1 MNHSYGILTL
11 KTLPYL
17 LPKRKLR
24 KEINYNTI
32 NKNSKSASRTLQPE
46 TRIPIIII
54 QGPTAVGKS
63 TLANKLALELH
74 TEIISADSR
83 QVYKYLNIGTAKP
96 SKEIQKKIKH
106 HLIDIVYPDEEYS
119 AGDFVKDSEKL
130 IYELHK
136 KDKLP
141 LIVGGTGFYIKAL
154 LEGIF
159 KAPSIPREI
168 REKLI
173 HSAEEKN
180 SDYLYEYL
188 REKDP
193 SSAERTNPNDL
204 HRIIR
209 ALEVY
214 EATGKTIT
222 QLWQENPSD
231 KKYFKTFNIL
241 ISEDREILYNR
252 INHRVDDMIKNGLL
266 NEMKELLEKGYN
278 EKSPGMNTVGYKE
291 LLPYFEEKTNLE
303 GCSQEIKKNTRNYA
317 KRQFTWYR
325 KIDFDLTLQASNIN
339 FSIILQ
345 KIREFKS
352 LENWEIK

>member
-1 MNHSYGILTL
+1 M
-11 KTLPYL
+11 
-17 LPKRKLR
+17 
-24 KEINYNTI
+24 
-32 NKNSKSASRTLQPE
+32 NKNYQSKTRLSHPESSFVHESHSLRSSRLAS
-46 TRIPIIII
+46 IPIIII

-96 SKEIQKKIKH
+96 SKEIQIKIKH
-106 HLIDIVYPDEEYS
+106 HLIDIVTPDEEYS

-130 IYELHK
+130 IYKLHK

-159 KAPSIPREI
+159 KAPFIQKEI

-173 HSAEEKN
+173 QTSEEKG
-180 SDYLYEYL
+180 SEFLYEYL
-188 REKDP
+188 KEIDP

-209 ALEVY
+209 ALEIY
-214 EATGKTIT
+214 ETTGKTIT

-231 KKYFKTFNIL
+231 KNKFKTFNIL
-241 ISEDREILYNR
+241 ISENREILYKR
-252 INHRVDDMIKNGLL
+252 INNRVDEMLKDGLL
-266 NEMKELLEKGYN
+266 DEMKELLGKGYN

-291 LLPYFEEKTNLE
+291 LFPYFEEK
-303 GCSQEIKKNTRNYA
+303 KNGRMHPGN
-317 KRQFTWYR
+317 
-325 KIDFDLTLQASNIN
+325 
-339 FSIILQ
+339 
-345 KIREFKS
+345 
-352 LENWEIK
+352 

>member
-1 MNHSYGILTL
+1 M
-11 KTLPYL
+11 
-17 LPKRKLR
+17 
-24 KEINYNTI
+24 KE
-32 NKNSKSASRTLQPE
+32 NSKSEP
-46 TRIPIIII
+46 RIPIIII

-63 TLANKLALELH
+63 TLANKLAFELQ

-83 QVYKYLNIGTAKP
+83 QVYKYLDIGTAKP
-96 SKEIQKKIKH
+96 SKEIQSKIKH
-106 HLIDIVYPDEEYS
+106 HLIDIVFPNEEYS
-119 AGDFVKDSEKL
+119 AGDFVKDTEKL

-154 LEGIF
+154 IEGIF
-159 KAPSIPREI
+159 KAPSIPKEI
-168 REKLI
+168 RKNLKQI
-173 HSAEEKN
+173 AEEKG
-180 SDYLYEYL
+180 SEFLYEYL
-188 REKDP
+188 KEKDP
-193 SSAERTNPNDL
+193 GSAERANTNDL

-231 KKYFKTFNIL
+231 KRNFKTYNIL
-241 ISEDREILYNR
+241 IYENREILYKR
-252 INHRVDDMIKNGLL
+252 INQRVDEMLKNGLL
-266 NEMKELLEKGYN
+266 NEMKELLKKGYN
-278 EKSPGMNTVGYKE
+278 ENSPGMNTVGYKE
-291 LLPYFEEKTNLE
+291 LFPYFEEKRNLE
-303 GCSQEIKKNTRNYA
+303 ECIREIKKNTRNYA

-345 KIREFKS
+345 KIKEFI
-352 LENWEIK
+352 E

>member
-1 MNHSYGILTL
+1 MNG
-11 KTLPYL
+11 
-17 LPKRKLR
+17 
-24 KEINYNTI
+24 
-32 NKNSKSASRTLQPE
+32 NSKSEP
-46 TRIPIIII
+46 RIPLIII

-63 TLANKLALELH
+63 TLAYKLVQELN

-83 QVYKYLNIGTAKP
+83 QVYKYLDIGTAKP
-96 SKEIQKKIKH
+96 SKEIQSKIKH

-130 IYELHK
+130 IYEIQK

-154 LEGIF
+154 TEGIF
-159 KAPSIPREI
+159 KAPSIPKEI

-173 HSAEEKN
+173 QTSEEKG
-180 SDYLYEYL
+180 SEFLYEYL
-188 REKDP
+188 KEKDP
-193 SSAERTNPNDL
+193 SSAERANPNDV

-231 KKYFKTFNIL
+231 KKKYKTFNIL
-241 ISEDREILYNR
+241 ISEDREILYKR
-252 INHRVDDMIKNGLL
+252 INNRVDEMLKNGLL

-278 EKSPGMNTVGYKE
+278 ENSPGMNTVGYKE
-291 LLPYFEEKTNLE
+291 LFPYFEEIINLE
-303 GCSQEIKKNTRNYA
+303 ECIREIKKNTRNYA
-317 KRQFTWYR
+317 KRQLTWYR

-339 FSIILQ
+339 FSIILR
-345 KIREFKS
+345 KIREFIES
-352 LENWEIK
+352 E

>member
-1 MNHSYGILTL
+1 MNENFKSTPRITSHATRTPQLE
-11 KTLPYL
+11 P
-17 LPKRKLR
+17 R
-24 KEINYNTI
+24 
-32 NKNSKSASRTLQPE
+32 NSNPESRNLQP
-46 TRIPIIII
+46 TPRIPLIII

-63 TLANKLALELH
+63 TLAYKLAQKLN
-74 TEIISADSR
+74 TDIISADSR

-96 SKEIQKKIKH
+96 SKEILIKIKH

-130 IYELHK
+130 IYDLHK

-159 KAPSIPREI
+159 KAPFIQKEI

-173 HSAEEKN
+173 QTSEEKG
-180 SDYLYEYL
+180 SEFLYEYL
-188 REKDP
+188 KEKDP
-193 SSAERTNPNDL
+193 CSAKRANPNDV

-209 ALEVY
+209 ALEIY

-231 KKYFKTFNIL
+231 KRNFKIFNIL
-241 ISEDREILYNR
+241 IIENREILYKR
-252 INHRVDDMIKNGLL
+252 INQRVDEMIKSELL
-266 NEMKELLEKGYN
+266 KEMKELLKKGYN

-291 LLPYFEEKTNLE
+291 LFPYFEEKKNLE
-303 GCSQEIKKNTRNYA
+303 ECIQEIKKNTRNYA

-325 KIDFDLTLQASNIN
+325 KIDFDLTLQSSNIN
-339 FSIILQ
+339 FSIILR
-345 KIREFKS
+345 KIREFRES
-352 LENWEIK
+352 EN

>member
-1 MNHSYGILTL
+1 MN
-11 KTLPYL
+11 
-17 LPKRKLR
+17 
-24 KEINYNTI
+24 E
-32 NKNSKSASRTLQPE
+32 NSKSASHLSHTESSLVHESHSLRSSRLAYTSQPE
-46 TRIPIIII
+46 PCIPLIII

-63 TLANKLALELH
+63 NLALKIAQELK

-96 SKEIQKKIKH
+96 SKEIQNKIKH
-106 HLIDIVYPDEEYS
+106 HLIDIISPDEEYS
-119 AGDFVKDSEKL
+119 AGDFVKDTEKL
-130 IYELHK
+130 ISQIHN

-159 KAPSIPREI
+159 KAPSIPKEI
-168 REKLI
+168 RENLTQIAK
-173 HSAEEKN
+173 EKG
-180 SDYLYEYL
+180 SDYLFEYL
-188 REKDP
+188 KEIDP
-193 SSAERTNPNDL
+193 SSAERTNPNDV

-209 ALEVY
+209 ALEIY

-222 QLWQENPSD
+222 QLWLEDRSD
-231 KKYFKTFNIL
+231 KKKIKTFNIL
-241 ISEDREILYNR
+241 ISEDREILYKR
-252 INHRVDDMIKNGLL
+252 INNRVDEMLKNGLL
-266 NEMKELLEKGYN
+266 NEMKELLQKGYN

-291 LLPYFEEKTNLE
+291 LFPYFEKKRNLE
-303 GCSQEIKKNTRNYA
+303 ECILEINKNTRNYA

-345 KIREFKS
+345 KIRDLKIQK
-352 LENWEIK
+352 LGD

>member
-1 MNHSYGILTL
+1 MN
-11 KTLPYL
+11 
-17 LPKRKLR
+17 
-24 KEINYNTI
+24 E
-32 NKNSKSASRTLQPE
+32 NSKSA

-63 TLANKLALELH
+63 TLAYKLTKEFH

-83 QVYKYLNIGTAKP
+83 QVYKYLDIGTAKP
-96 SKEIQKKIKH
+96 SKEIQNKIKH
-106 HLIDIVYPDEEYS
+106 HLIDIVNPGEEYS
-119 AGDFVKDSEKL
+119 AGDFVKDTEKL
-130 IYELHK
+130 IYEFHK

-154 LEGIF
+154 IEGIF

-168 REKLI
+168 REKLKQI
-173 HSAEEKN
+173 AEEKG
-180 SDYLYEYL
+180 SEFLYEYL
-188 REKDP
+188 KEKDP
-193 SSAERTNPNDL
+193 CSAERANPNDV

-222 QLWQENPSD
+222 QLWQENPPD
-231 KKYFKTFNIL
+231 KRNFKTFNIL
-241 ISEDREILYNR
+241 ITENREILYKH
-252 INHRVDDMIKNGLL
+252 INHRVDEMLKNGLL
-266 NEMKELLEKGYN
+266 KEMKELFKKGYN

-291 LLPYFEEKTNLE
+291 LFPYFEEKRNLE
-303 GCSQEIKKNTRNYA
+303 ECIREIKKNTRNYA

-345 KIREFKS
+345 KIKEF
-352 LENWEIK
+352 IGY